1 MLGEDEEVED
11 EHLDKNESYLCT
23 KKLRKMGRVKACSK
37 ANFNKL
43 TLFEKN
49 LRLIEMSKEIKQI
62 KA

>member
-1 MLGEDEEVED
+1 
-11 EHLDKNESYLCT
+11 
-23 KKLRKMGRVKACSK
+23 MGRVKACSK